1 MVATNKNL
9 AAFDTGIRKALQKMK
24 SSYLSFGIKVAKDLI
39 DKATQAYMEEEAS
52 LTGNLLNSIAG
63 GVYVNKSFEA
73 FVTNDKI
80 QGITHTYTRVGDKG
94 FRDYDTGEI
103 VEVVKQYKGKEL
115 KFIPAPRGERGVD
128 SALEFLS
135 SYRPVKSALEI
146 VICAA
151 APYASFLQQTRG
163 LDVLT
168 TAYQE
173 AGETW
178 NTYKYTI
185 KPI

>member
-9 AAFDTGIRKALQKMK
+9 ATFDTGIRKALQKMK
-24 SSYLSFGIKVAKDLI
+24 NNYLALGVKVAKELI
-39 DKATQAYMEEEAS
+39 DEATRAYLNEEAS

-73 FVTNDKI
+73 FVTND
-80 QGITHTYTRVGDKG
+80 GIEGVTHTYAKVGDKG
-94 FRDYDTGEI
+94 FKDYDTGEI
-103 VEVVKQYKGKEL
+103 VEMVKQYRGGEF

-135 SYRPVKSALEI
+135 SYRPKKSALEI

-151 APYASFLQQTRG
+151 APYASFLQETRK

-173 AGETW
+173 ADNTW
-178 NTYKYTI
+178 NIYSKTI